1 MAKPYIW
8 YIFLNPE
15 EIGDCFFED
24 FIGTMPGG
32 EMLQQLTDYLMEN
45 YIDPVLTQA
54 LGVSEQ

>member
-1 MAKPYIW
+1 MFGLILLSAG
-8 YIFLNPE
+8 E
-15 EIGDCFFED
+15 GDCFFED